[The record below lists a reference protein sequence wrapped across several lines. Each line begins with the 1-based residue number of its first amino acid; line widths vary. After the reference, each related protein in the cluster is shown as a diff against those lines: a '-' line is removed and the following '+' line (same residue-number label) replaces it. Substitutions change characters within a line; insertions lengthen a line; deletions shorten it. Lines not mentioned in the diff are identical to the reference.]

1 VSLRRVVPLLTAIGC
16 LGFAAPA
23 MATTWTVDPLRPNT
37 GTCDLASSAC
47 KTITQ
52 ANTAAKTGDTILI
65 KDGTF
70 AEKPLVFLQ
79 KNLTIKAE
87 HPGQVQVTS
96 AGGDA
101 GDPVITIGPG
111 DDGSPNGAGDGSG
124 VDGLIVTAG
133 ATAGPAIKI
142 NAVNVQLK
150 DSTFQHP
157 GGTSGADDAVVLG
170 DSDVDTGQTSLTRVT
185 VVQNSGSTGAV
196 TASNLLTI
204 SDSAI
209 FSTKGYAVRFDG
221 GIGAPGVANTLVR
234 SLASTS
240 ATEGNAVEVA
250 SGTQA
255 TRVILSIDSSIMSG
269 GASGAGILAQ
279 PSKFVDTDSQDI
291 SVNVTHG
298 TIAGGGKS
306 AIADA
311 EPAMEQLL
319 FAPGD
324 VFIAFDRSIVHGPAQ
339 ALSGA
344 PPAADETTASVDI
357 VRSDTDVAPSTG
369 ITVGGSTNTKDKLLF
384 VNPNIGNF
392 HLRGDAPVIDKG
404 GARGPGESTTDI
416 DGDPRVVGV
425 ASDIGADEFQN
436 HAPSAR
442 FTANATTISQRQTIT
457 FDAAPSTDPDL
468 GDRIAEYRWD
478 FGDGATAATGL
489 AQVTHSY
496 PNVGTF
502 EVKLVAVDLHGF
514 TSEVRSLTVSV
525 ATARSLKG
533 DRPQISIKTP
543 KSGARISRAR
553 RLVLTGRVSDDDGI
567 RRVEIALRLVKRSN
581 ASAAAK
587 RCLFVSGTRLTRR
600 SCGQAPLLR
609 ATLDGNTWRYRAP
622 RGLHLP
628 PGLYIARVRAT
639 DKRGVAS
646 RTAHRTFRIR

>member
-1 VSLRRVVPLLTAIGC
+1 VSRRRLLSLLPVIGC
-16 LGFAAPA
+16 LAFAAPA
-23 MATTWTVDPLRPNT
+23 VATTWTVDPLRPNT
-37 GTCDLASSAC
+37 GACDPGSSAC

-52 ANTAAKTGDTILI
+52 ANAAAKNGDTILI
-65 KDGTF
+65 KDGSY
-70 AEKPLVFLQ
+70 AEKPLVFAQ
-79 KNLTIKAE
+79 TQLTVRAE
-87 HPGQVQVTS
+87 HAGQVHITS
-96 AGGDA
+96 AGGSS
-101 GDPVITIGPG
+101 GDPVITV
-111 DDGSPNGAGDGSG
+111 NGAGSG
-124 VDGLIVTAG
+124 FDGLDVVAG
-133 ATAGPAIKI
+133 ATAGPAILI
-142 NAVNVQLK
+142 GAQDIALK
-150 DSTFQHP
+150 NSTFQHP
-157 GGTSGADDAVVLG
+157 GGTSGDDTAVVQG
-170 DSDVDTGQTSLTRVT
+170 DSGVTAGQTSLNHVT
-185 VVQNSGSTGAV
+185 VVQNSGTTGAV

-204 SDSAI
+204 SDSTI
-209 FSTKGYAVRFDG
+209 FSTKGYAVRYDG
-221 GIGAPGVANTLVR
+221 GVGPANAANTLVR
-234 SLASTS
+234 SVATTS
-240 ATEGNAVEVA
+240 ATEGNAVEVS
-250 SGTQA
+250 SGFSPLT
-255 TRVILSIDSSIMSG
+255 TKVFLTVDSSIMSG
-269 GASGAGILAQ
+269 GASGAGIRAE
-279 PSKFVDTDSQDI
+279 PPKDPTGDSQDI

-298 TIAGGGKS
+298 TIAGDGKS

-311 EPAMEQLL
+311 EPAMEQVL

-344 PPAADETTASVDI
+344 PPAGDETTASVDI
-357 VRSDTDVAPSTG
+357 VRSDTDVSPSTG

-384 VNPNIGNF
+384 VNPSIGNF

-436 HAPSAR
+436 HAPIAR

-457 FDAAPSTDPDL
+457 FDAAPTSDPDL

-525 ATARSLKG
+525 ATERSLKG

-553 RLVLTGRVSDDDGI
+553 RLVITGRASDADGI
-567 RRVEIALRLVKRSN
+567 RRVQIALRLVKRST